1 MKKIVFILALL
12 LAAPTYTMA
21 ADSDT
26 KDAKELTKEQKKA
39 EKEAEKAR
47 KKAEKEARKAAE
59 NREDS
64 LRFEV
69 VKQSVNDMRF
79 VVVADR
85 VRDKTGR
92 TINVNSTT
100 NFVLVQGDE
109 ATVQLAFE
117 GAFSG
122 PNGLGGITLNGKISN
137 VKCEIDKR
145 GNLVFSMMVNGTGI
159 SADVSF
165 TIPKNSNRC
174 DATVDSN
181 FHSTRITFSGELKP
195 YSSKVFKGREI

>member
-1 MKKIVFILALL
+1 MKKLVFILALL
-12 LAAPTYTMA
+12 LAAPTYAIA
-21 ADSDT
+21 ADTND
-26 KDAKELTKEQKKA
+26 KEAKEMTKEEKKA
-39 EKEAEKAR
+39 EKEAEKAK
-47 KKAEKEARKAAE
+47 KKAEKEAKKAAE
-59 NREDS
+59 QREDS

-69 VKQSVNDMRF
+69 TKQAVNDMKF

-100 NFVLVQGDE
+100 NFVLVQGDD

-122 PNGLGGITLNGKISN
+122 PNGLGGITLTGKISN
-137 VKCEIDKR
+137 VKSEIDKR
-145 GNLVFSMMVNGTGI
+145 GNLVFSMMVQGTGI

-165 TIPKNSNRC
+165 TLPKNSNRC